1 MAKFR
6 HAVGTLAVPAL
17 TSPKAKLLL
26 AALNLCYRLQKKKK
40 KGKNLQSKRKILS
53 GAEHLVIPP
62 KSMEKGL
69 VPQPVF

>member
-6 HAVGTLAVPAL
+6 HAIGTLAVLAL
-17 TSPKAKLLL
+17 TSLEAKLLL
-26 AALNLCYRLQKKKK
+26 AELNLCYRLQKKKEK
-40 KGKNLQSKRKILS
+40 KTLQSKCKILS

>member
-6 HAVGTLAVPAL
+6 HAVGTLAVLAL
-17 TSPKAKLLL
+17 TSPEAKLLL
-26 AALNLCYRLQKKKK
+26 AELNLCYRLQKKKK
-40 KGKNLQSKRKILS
+40 EKKTLQSKCKILS
-53 GAEHLVIPP
+53 GAEHLVSPP